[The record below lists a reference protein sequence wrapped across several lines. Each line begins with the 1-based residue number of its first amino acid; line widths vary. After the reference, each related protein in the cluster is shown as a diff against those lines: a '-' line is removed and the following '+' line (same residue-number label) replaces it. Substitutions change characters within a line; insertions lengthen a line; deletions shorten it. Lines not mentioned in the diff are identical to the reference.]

1 MGKEKTVELKPRLE
15 KISEHDLKELQKVVN
30 SVNAIQFNIGKIEV
44 QKHAALHEF
53 AIMQDKIKLLQDNLV
68 KEYGSYDINVTDGTI
83 NWEKDEE

>member
-44 QKHAALHEF
+44 QLA
-53 AIMQDKIKLLQDNLV
+53 
-68 KEYGSYDINVTDGTI
+68 
-83 NWEKDEE
+83 